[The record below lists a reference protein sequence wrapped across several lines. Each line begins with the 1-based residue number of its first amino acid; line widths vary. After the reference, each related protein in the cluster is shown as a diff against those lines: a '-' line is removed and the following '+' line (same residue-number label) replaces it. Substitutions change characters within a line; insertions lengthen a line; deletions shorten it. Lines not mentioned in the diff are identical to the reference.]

1 MSNGT
6 IGLIGNT
13 YTIDCK
19 MFSVAT
25 GAAESMKNVSYQG
38 EVDGLI
44 TEMEILAWDIL
55 EIPIPAK
62 LKKKRQMGMAAFM
75 ENQAFAPPKTKTQ
88 SLLRSAA
95 FPGLGQLYN
104 DRKLEGYAFAGSA
117 VLFGAL
123 AMTSNSGFTK
133 AQTDYN
139 TNLDLYN
146 TASNVDDIASY
157 RAKVEQAD
165 QEMSSK
171 NTNLMI
177 FSGLYIGLW
186 VGNMVHAYLTW
197 DEDEEAS
204 LPIRLAYDPNHH
216 MALLRWEFEL

>member
-1 MSNGT
+1 
-6 IGLIGNT
+6 
-13 YTIDCK
+13 
-19 MFSVAT
+19 
-25 GAAESMKNVSYQG
+25 
-38 EVDGLI
+38 
-44 TEMEILAWDIL
+44 
-55 EIPIPAK
+55 
-62 LKKKRQMGMAAFM
+62 MAAFM
-75 ENQAFAPPKTKTQ
+75 DNLAFAPPKTKTQ

-157 RAKVEQAD
+157 RVKVEQAY
-165 QEMSSK
+165 QEMASK

-177 FSGLYIGLW
+177 FSSYPKP
-186 VGNMVHAYLTW
+186 NAYHPFRVLGK
-197 DEDEEAS
+197 DFKS
-204 LPIRLAYDPNHH
+204 KNIVLKYDG
-216 MALLRWEFEL
+216 F